1 MARADRF
8 LRIGI
13 GFGLCRIT
21 MSYSSWFGFS
31 VERKFDSIACVYI
44 PLRTFIVLASWL
56 VALPLPMTH
65 AFEQI
70 PALFAHAA
78 VPSIPVR

>member
-21 MSYSSWFGFS
+21 ISYSSWFGFL
-31 VERKFDSIACVYI
+31 VERKSYSIACVYI
-44 PLRTFIVLASWL
+44 PLRSFIVLASWL
-56 VALPLPMTH
+56 VALPLPMTQV
-65 AFEQI
+65 FEQM

-78 VPSIPVR
+78 VPSVPVR